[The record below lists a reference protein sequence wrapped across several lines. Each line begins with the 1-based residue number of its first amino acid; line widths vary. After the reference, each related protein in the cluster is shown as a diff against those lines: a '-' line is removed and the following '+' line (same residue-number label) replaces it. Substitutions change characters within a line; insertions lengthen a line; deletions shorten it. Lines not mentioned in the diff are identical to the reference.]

1 MKLHEKIHYY
11 RTLAKLSQEDLAA
24 MVGVSR
30 QAVSKWELGEAT
42 PEVSKLM
49 ALARAFGVTTDELLS
64 ETPPVLKPD
73 PETPPEPKA
82 ESAPPAGDT
91 LDRATGLL
99 GRLIKRH
106 GWLAGLYIAWSG
118 VGFTV
123 FGIISLVLV
132 NSFTR
137 ETGHMMEEFGIS
149 GWGLGGSYFTLP
161 DGTVASIDSS
171 GNLVTGRGRGLGSFM
186 AVIPG
191 AMLVIGIVMIIGGL
205 LLAWYLRKKGR
216 EP

>member
-11 RTLAKLSQEDLAA
+11 RTIAKLSQEDLAA
-24 MVGVSR
+24 LVGVSR

-49 ALARAFGVTTDELLS
+49 ALARSFGVTTDELLS
-64 ETPPVLKPD
+64 ETPPVLKPE
-73 PETPPEPKA
+73 PEAPPEPKA
-82 ESAPPAGDT
+82 EPAPPAGDT
-91 LDRATGLL
+91 RDRATGLL

-123 FGIISLVLV
+123 FGIIGLVMV

-137 ETGHMMEEFGIS
+137 EASQMMGGFG
-149 GWGLGGSYFTLP
+149 GFGGTYFTLP
-161 DGTVASIDSS
+161 NGTAASIDSS
-171 GNLVTGRGRGLGSFM
+171 GNLVVGGGGGFGSFL
-186 AVIPG
+186 AIIPG
-191 AMLVIGIVMIIGGL
+191 ACLAIGIVMIIGGL
-205 LLAWYLRKKGR
+205 LMAWYLRKKGG
-216 EP
+216 ES

>member
-11 RTLAKLSQEDLAA
+11 RTIAKLSQEDLAA
-24 MVGVSR
+24 LVGVSR

-49 ALARAFGVTTDELLS
+49 ALARSFGVTTDELLS
-64 ETPPVLKPD
+64 ETPPVLKPE
-73 PETPPEPKA
+73 PEAEP
-82 ESAPPAGDT
+82 APPAGDT

-123 FGIISLVLV
+123 FGIIGLVMV

-137 ETGHMMEEFGIS
+137 EASLMMGGFG
-149 GWGLGGSYFTLP
+149 GFGGTYFTLP
-161 DGTVASIDSS
+161 NGTAASIDSS
-171 GNLVTGRGRGLGSFM
+171 GNLVVGGGGGFGSFL
-186 AVIPG
+186 AIIPG
-191 AMLVIGIVMIIGGL
+191 ACLAIGIVMIIGGL
-205 LLAWYLRKKGR
+205 LMAWYLRKKGG
-216 EP
+216 ES

>member
-11 RTLAKLSQEDLAA
+11 RTIAKLSQEDLAA
-24 MVGVSR
+24 LVGVSR

-49 ALARAFGVTTDELLS
+49 ALARSFGVTTDELLS
-64 ETPPVLKPD
+64 ETPPVLKPE
-73 PETPPEPKA
+73 PEAPPEPKA
-82 ESAPPAGDT
+82 EPAPPAGDT

-123 FGIISLVLV
+123 FGIIGLVMV

-137 ETGHMMEEFGIS
+137 EASQMMVGFG
-149 GWGLGGSYFTLP
+149 GFGGTYFTLP
-161 DGTVASIDSS
+161 NGTAASIDSS
-171 GNLVTGRGRGLGSFM
+171 GNLVVGGGGGFGSFL
-186 AVIPG
+186 AIIPG
-191 AMLVIGIVMIIGGL
+191 ACLAIGIVMIIGGL
-205 LLAWYLRKKGR
+205 LMAWYLRKKGG
-216 EP
+216 ES

>member
-11 RTLAKLSQEDLAA
+11 RTIAKLSQEDLAA
-24 MVGVSR
+24 LVGVSR

-49 ALARAFGVTTDELLS
+49 ALARSFGVTTDELLS
-64 ETPPVLKPD
+64 ETPPVLKPE
-73 PETPPEPKA
+73 PEAPPEPKA
-82 ESAPPAGDT
+82 EPAPPAGDT

-123 FGIISLVLV
+123 FGIIGLVMV

-137 ETGHMMEEFGIS
+137 EASQMMGGFG
-149 GWGLGGSYFTLP
+149 GFGGTYSTLP
-161 DGTVASIDSS
+161 NGTAASIDSS
-171 GNLVTGRGRGLGSFM
+171 GNLVVGGGGGFGSFL
-186 AVIPG
+186 AIIPG
-191 AMLVIGIVMIIGGL
+191 ACLAIGIVMIIGGL
-205 LLAWYLRKKGR
+205 LMAWYLRKKGG
-216 EP
+216 ES

>member
-24 MVGVSR
+24 LVGVSR

-64 ETPPVLKPD
+64 ETPPALKPE
-73 PETPPEPKA
+73 PETPPEPKP
-82 ESAPPAGDT
+82 EPAPPAGDT

-123 FGIISLVLV
+123 SGIIGLVIV

-137 ETGHMMEEFGIS
+137 EASQMMGGFG
-149 GWGLGGSYFTLP
+149 GFGGLGGNCFTLP

-171 GNLVTGRGRGLGSFM
+171 GSLVVGGGGGIGSFL
-186 AVIPG
+186 AIIPG
-191 AMLVIGIVMIIGGL
+191 ACLAIGIVMIIGGL
-205 LLAWYLRKKGR
+205 LLAWYLRKKGG
-216 EP
+216 ES